1 MPVPVFDQ
9 ELALAR
15 ACIVVLVHVRDVAR
29 ELDGYG
35 AHAKVGADAERE
47 QHPEE
52 EDRLIG
58 PLDHGVLC
66 NTQDEE
72 E

>member
-15 ACIVVLVHVRDVAR
+15 ACIFVLVHVRVAR
-29 ELDGYG
+29 ELDGCE

-52 EDRLIG
+52 EDRLIE
-58 PLDHGVLC
+58 PLDHGVLG
-66 NTQDEE
+66 NTQDKEE
-72 E
+72 